1 MSAEEARRALA
12 SDARAV
18 LVDVEPDGPL
28 PGLPDSTVRW
38 SLDAAR
44 AARSPVDVREPLRGK
59 RLLLL
64 CAGGLRSAR
73 AAASLARAG
82 VDAVAVA
89 GGWQAWVAAHAPARG
104 VEPSGTALA
113 FFRRT
118 TRVAQAAAVT
128 TFFGV
133 KLAYTVIALT
143 LAVVL
148 WRSRDS
154 ALASTRRGMLVFAAG
169 ECACAWNVL
178 VMGDRS
184 VLLEH
189 LHSVSMVV
197 SAALVTHALLD
208 GLDAR
213 LVRFSDEGRCAAL
226 PLCRTCFKHAPV
238 SCGLRWLFLAAVPA
252 LAVVAVVPAFSTLR
266 PQAWNT
272 RLFGLPFTYGHPIV
286 HQVYELRFLPAAAVV
301 LLVACGAVLA
311 FAERRP
317 VPVAK
322 WLMSAAV
329 GAMAFSFFRLL
340 LVAAFVDDQAWFG
353 AWEETTELVYVC
365 LVGAILAAFERG
377 LLPELVSSPASAPA

>member
-1 MSAEEARRALA
+1 MLAR
-12 SDARAV
+12 DAVAV
-18 LVDVEPDGPL
+18 LVDVEPGGPL
-28 PGLPDSTVRW
+28 PGLPASSVRW

-44 AARSPVDVREPLRGK
+44 AARSPADLPEPLRGK

-73 AAASLARAG
+73 AAASLERAG

-89 GGWQAWVAAHAPARG
+89 GGWQAWVAAHAPRRG
-104 VEPSGTALA
+104 EDPGAGRA
-113 FFRRT
+113 FFRETPRL
-118 TRVAQAAAVT
+118 AQAAAVF

-133 KLAYTVIALT
+133 KLAYTVIALA
-143 LAVVL
+143 LAAVL

-154 ALASTRRGMLVFAAG
+154 ALASTRRAMLVFAAG

-178 VMGDRS
+178 VLGDRS
-184 VLLEH
+184 VLFEH

-197 SAALVTHALLD
+197 SVALVMHALLD

-226 PLCRTCFKHAPV
+226 PLCRSCFKHAPV

-252 LAVVAVVPAFSTLR
+252 LAVLAVVPAFSVLR

-286 HQVYELRFLPAAAVV
+286 HQVYELRFLPVAAVV

-311 FAERRP
+311 LAERRP

-322 WLMSAAV
+322 ALFSAAL
-329 GAMAFSFFRLL
+329 GAMAFSYFRLF
-340 LVAAFVDDQAWFG
+340 LVAAFVDDQVWFG

-365 LVGAILAAFERG
+365 LVAAALAAFERG
-377 LLPELVSSPASAPA
+377 LLPELAPSASAPA